1 MKRQKRSGT
10 QNDNPFEVL
19 PEELVFV
26 ILDFL
31 ETASL
36 DKKSFSL
43 TCKWFYAA
51 EARHRRA
58 LRPLR
63 AEHLPA
69 VVARYPCVR
78 ELDLS
83 LCPRVGDRALALV
96 AGAYGETLRRLDL
109 SRSRLFTA
117 SGLLSVGVGCGNLVE
132 LDLSNA
138 TELTDAGA
146 AAVARARNLRKLSLA
161 RCKLVTDMGIV
172 HIAVGC
178 RKLRLICLKWCVGIG
193 DSGVDLVAIKCKELR
208 SLDLSYLPVSSL
220 SLSPSLSLSLSLW
233 CSLIESGYGLLGTFS
248 DVFRITEKCLPAIFK
263 LQHLE
268 DLVLKG
274 CFGIDDDSLDV
285 DLLKQGCKTL
295 KKLDISDCQNISHSG
310 LSKLTSISG
319 GVEQLILADGSPFT
333 LALAD
338 GLGKLSMLQ
347 SIVLDGCPVTSDG
360 LRAVGNLCISLR
372 ELSLSKCL
380 GVTDEA
386 LSFLVS
392 KHKDLRKL
400 DITCCRK
407 ITDGSIASIANS
419 CTGLTSLKMESCTL
433 VQQEAFVLIGQKCH
447 YLEELDLTENEID
460 DEGLP
465 LSLLL
470 WKYSLPHQLPY
481 LPSLSAGLMS
491 ISSCSRLSSLKIG
504 ICLNITDR
512 GLAYVGMHC
521 SKLKELD
528 LYRSTGVT
536 DLGISAIA
544 HGCPG
549 LEMINTS
556 YCTSITDRAL
566 ISLSKC
572 SNLKA
577 LEIRGCI
584 LVTSI
589 GLAAIA
595 MNCRQLSRLD
605 IKKCYNIDDAGM
617 IALAH
622 FSQDLRQINLSY
634 SSVTDVG
641 LLSLASISCLQSF
654 TVLHLQG
661 LVPGGLAAAL
671 LACGGLTK
679 VKLHLSLRS
688 LLPELLIRHVEA
700 RGCVFEWRDK
710 EFQAEL
716 DPECWKLQLEDLELF
731 RDIQNRCFKM

>member
-1 MKRQKRSGT
+1 MKKQKRLET
-10 QNDNPFEVL
+10 PQHANPFEVL
-19 PEELVFV
+19 SEELVFT
-26 ILDFL
+26 ILDLL
-31 ETASL
+31 EGYPQA
-36 DKKSFSL
+36 KKSFSL
-43 TCKWFYAA
+43 SCKWFHFV
-51 EARHRRA
+51 EGKHRRV

-69 VVARYPCVR
+69 MAARYPYVS

-83 LCPRVGDRALALV
+83 LCPRVADGSLSLV
-96 AGAYGETLRRLDL
+96 ARAYQETLQRVDL
-109 SRSRLFTA
+109 SRSRFFTGN
-117 SGLLSVGVGCGNLVE
+117 GLLSLAVSCRNLVE

-138 TELTDAGA
+138 TELRDAAA
-146 AAVARARNLRKLSLA
+146 AAVARAVNLRKLWLN
-161 RCKLVTDMGIV
+161 RCKLITDMGIGC
-172 HIAVGC
+172 IAVGC
-178 RKLRLICLKWCVGIG
+178 RKLRLICLKWCVGVG
-193 DSGVDLVAIKCKELR
+193 DLGVDLVAIKCKELR
-208 SLDLSYLPVSSL
+208 TLDLSYLP
-220 SLSPSLSLSLSLW
+220 
-233 CSLIESGYGLLGTFS
+233 
-248 DVFRITEKCLPAIFK
+248 ITEKCLSSIFK

-268 DLVLKG
+268 DLVLEG
-274 CFGIDDDSLDV
+274 CFGIDDDSLKNDV
-285 DLLKQGCKTL
+285 FKQECKTL
-295 KKLDISDCQNISHSG
+295 KKLDISGCQNISHTC

-319 GVEQLILADGSPFT
+319 CVERLILADGSPVT
-333 LALAD
+333 ISLAD
-338 GLGKLSMLQ
+338 SLNKLSMLQ
-347 SIVLDGCPVTSDG
+347 AIILDGCPVTSDG
-360 LRAVGNLCISLR
+360 LRAIGNLCISLR

-407 ITDGSIASIANS
+407 ITDVSIASIANS
-419 CTGLTSLKMESCTL
+419 CISLTSLKMESCTL
-433 VQQEAFVLIGQKCH
+433 VSPEAFILIGQKCH
-447 YLEELDLTENEID
+447 YLEELDLTDNEID
-460 DEGLP
+460 DEGL
-465 LSLLL
+465 
-470 WKYSLPHQLPY
+470 K
-481 LPSLSAGLMS
+481 S
-491 ISSCSRLSSLKIG
+491 ISRCSRLSSLKVG

-512 GLAYVGMHC
+512 GLVHVGMCC

-544 HGCPG
+544 SGCPD
-549 LEMINTS
+549 LEMMNTS

-566 ISLSKC
+566 FSLSKC
-572 SNLKA
+572 ANLKT
-577 LEIRGCI
+577 LEIRGCL

-589 GLAAIA
+589 GLASIA
-595 MNCRQLSRLD
+595 MNCKQLVRLD
-605 IKKCYNIDDAGM
+605 IKKCYNIDDTGM
-617 IALAH
+617 IPLAH
-622 FSQDLRQINLSY
+622 FSQNLRQINLSY

-661 LVPGGLAAAL
+661 LAPGGLAAAL

-710 EFQAEL
+710 VCQV
-716 DPECWKLQLEDLELF
+716 
-731 RDIQNRCFKM
+731 